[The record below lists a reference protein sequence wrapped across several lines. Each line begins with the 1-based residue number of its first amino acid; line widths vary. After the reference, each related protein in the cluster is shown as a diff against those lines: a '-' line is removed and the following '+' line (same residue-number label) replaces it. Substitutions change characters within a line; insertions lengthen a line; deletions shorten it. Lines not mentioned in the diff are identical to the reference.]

1 MTPEVER
8 VLVLAPT
15 GRDGQMV
22 CGRIV
27 EDGMR
32 CEVCADL
39 PALLAGMA
47 SGAAAAVVAQEALS
61 PHGAERL
68 LATLEA
74 QEPWSDIPVLLLSES
89 RSRRSPRVPT
99 RFFERANVTL
109 LPRPLAIQLL
119 LSSVRSAVR
128 ARRRQYQMRD
138 LYRELER
145 AVQLSDLFV
154 SILGHDLRTPLGAM
168 MLAAETI
175 VRGSPDARALRSAG
189 RILTSGDR
197 MKRMIEQLLDFA
209 RLRQGQGIPLH
220 LGGVHLGELCRQAVQ
235 ELEDANPQASLVLQ
249 DAGDLSGTW
258 DPDRLAQVVSNL
270 VGNAVQHGAKGRPI
284 TVDVDGTDASV
295 VRLRVH
301 NCGTVPP
308 DALPALFEPF
318 KRLAAH
324 TTSASGKMGLGL
336 GLFIAREIARA
347 HGGDVGVQSSDGSTT
362 FDVTLPRDG
371 RRGDAAEVTT
381 AVTPRGAAG
390 SRDGKRALDR

>member
-1 MTPEVER
+1 MTPAVER

-27 EDGMR
+27 ADGMR

-39 PALLAGMA
+39 PALLDGIA

-74 QEPWSDIPVLLLSES
+74 QEPWSDIPVLLLSEG
-89 RSRRSPRVPT
+89 RSRRSPRVAT

-109 LPRPLAIQLL
+109 LPRPLAVQLL

-145 AVQLSDLFV
+145 AVQLSDMFV

-168 MLAAETI
+168 ILAAETI
-175 VRGSPDARALRSAG
+175 VRSSQDARALRSAG
-189 RILTSGDR
+189 RVLTSGDR

-209 RLRQGQGIPLH
+209 RVRQGRGIPLRVGPVN
-220 LGGVHLGELCRQAVQ
+220 LGAVCRQALQ
-235 ELEDANPQASLVLQ
+235 ELEDANPQARLVLR
-249 DAGDLSGTW
+249 DEGDLSGTW
-258 DPDRLAQVVSNL
+258 DPDRLSQIVSNL
-270 VGNAVQHGAKGRPI
+270 VGNAVQHGAKDQPI
-284 TVDVDGTDASV
+284 DVDVDGTDSST
-295 VRLRVH
+295 VRLSVR
-301 NCGTVPP
+301 NAGAIRPE
-308 DALPALFEPF
+308 ALPTLFEPY
-318 KRLAAH
+318 KRTAAH
-324 TTSASGKMGLGL
+324 AAVPGKTGLGL

-347 HGGDVGVQSSDGSTT
+347 HGGDVSVRSTGERTT

-371 RRGDAAEVTT
+371 RSV
-381 AVTPRGAAG
+381 GAA
-390 SRDGKRALDR
+390 ALTMA